1 MKFKTFF
8 NVLFYI
14 FSLILSLYFFF
25 SFFSSSLFSQQ
36 VFSEIVEET
45 SFDDYIDISGIALR
59 DEVVLYSDEDYRF
72 IQYNYPDGAR
82 IARYSQYASYNPD
95 NISENQ
101 MQILSYLDKKRDRLS
116 ETLGKSTQYTSLL
129 IEQNIKNS
137 IISFLN
143 ADNSNDYIRK
153 IADFNDIQ
161 SSFDQKL
168 LQNEG
173 SSYIK
178 GVIDSIN
185 EEIEQIH
192 TETGA
197 VLKSL
202 YSPSAGYFYS
212 NVDGYEYLNMSDY
225 QEPTVAMYNTLMHM
239 PKQEVSKLAV
249 GKLQHYSYWSFIAEV
264 PSDIA
269 SDLYVGK
276 SIILEFE
283 LDDVGSTR
291 VATFV
296 DYISRPVNDMNSV
309 RFRCGTLTSELF
321 GIRKQSP
328 HMILKTYTGLKVSN
342 DALRVLDNVTGVF
355 VLSAQRILFK
365 PVEILFV
372 TDEYSLVK
380 PKISTG
386 EYALKAQDEVVIGGK
401 GLSDKKIMNYTKN
414 D

>member
-8 NVLFYI
+8 NVLFYV
-14 FSLILSLYFFF
+14 FSLILALYFFF

-36 VFSEIVEET
+36 VFSEIIEET
-45 SFDDYIDISGIALR
+45 SVDDYIDISGIALR
-59 DEVVLYSDEDYRF
+59 DEIVLYADEDYRF
-72 IQYNYPDGAR
+72 IQYNYPDGSR
-82 IARYSQYASYNPD
+82 ISRYSQYASYNPD
-95 NISENQ
+95 DISESQ
-101 MQILSYLDKKRDRLS
+101 MQMLSYLDKKRDRLT
-116 ETLGKSTQYTSLL
+116 ETLGKSTQYTSLS
-129 IEQNIKNS
+129 IEQNIKSS

-143 ADNSNDYIRK
+143 ADDSNDYIRK
-153 IADFNDIQ
+153 ITDFNIIQ
-161 SSFDQKL
+161 SYFDQKL

-178 GVIDSIN
+178 RVIESVDNEIN
-185 EEIEQIH
+185 QIH
-192 TETGA
+192 EETGA
-197 VLKSL
+197 ALKSL
-202 YSPSAGYFYS
+202 SSPSAGYFYS
-212 NVDGYEYLNMSDY
+212 SIDGYEYLKMSDY
-225 QEPTVAMYNTLMHM
+225 QEPTVSIYNTLMQM
-239 PKQEVSKLAV
+239 PKQDVADDAV
-249 GKLQHYSYWSFIAEV
+249 GKLQHYSYWAFIAEV

-269 SDLYVGK
+269 TDLYVGK
-276 SIILEFE
+276 SVILEFE
-283 LDDVGSTR
+283 LDEIGSTR
-291 VATFV
+291 VSTFV
-296 DYISRPVNDMNSV
+296 DYISRSVNDMNAV

-328 HMILKTYTGLKVSN
+328 HMILKTYSGLKVSN

-380 PKISTG
+380 PKITTG

-401 GLSDKKIMNYTKN
+401 GLADKKIMNYTKN